1 MEAGHEFKENGGE
14 EFLAIPC
21 LNDGDD
27 CATVETGSQTGQM
40 FRHHQMTLKNNS
52 LNDCYR

>member
-27 CATVETGSQTGQM
+27 WCATVGNWIKWSNVW
-40 FRHHQMTLKNNS
+40 HQLRLTLKK
-52 LNDCYR
+52 

>member
-27 CATVETGSQTGQM
+27 CVQ
-40 FRHHQMTLKNNS
+40 R
-52 LNDCYR
+52 

>member
-1 MEAGHEFKENGGE
+1 LLWTGHEFKENGGE

-27 CATVETGSQTGQM
+27 WCNGRKLDHKWSNVSAIKVDAE
-40 FRHHQMTLKNNS
+40 K
-52 LNDCYR
+52 